1 MASNSNQASERRV
14 VHYSGRVQG
23 VGFRYTARGLAQR
36 YDVYGYVENL
46 PDGRVLLVVEGDP
59 SKLDRLI
66 HAIAA
71 EMERFI
77 RNTQTDVLPA
87 SGEFADFQVR
97 R

>member
-1 MASNSNQASERRV
+1 MASNANPASERRV

-36 YDVYGYVENL
+36 HGVCGYVENL
-46 PDGRVLLVVEGDP
+46 PDGRVLLLAEGDP
-59 SKLDRLI
+59 SQLDRLF

-71 EMERFI
+71 EMEPFI
-77 RNTQTDVLPA
+77 RNVQSDTLPA
-87 SGEFADFQVR
+87 SGEFLDFQVR